1 MVDKEKI
8 SEFMKEYVQL
18 AEQIKKLE
26 EQQFYI
32 RELVKNYMK
41 QNANKRMVMDGSI
54 ALMSENIRETVNK
67 MRLRQI
73 LNTEQYHSVIDKKEY
88 TTVRIMSEQSYDNM
102 MRVVKKNEEE
112 IEDASNERNN

>member
-41 QNANKRMVMDGSI
+41 QHSNNRMVMGGSI
-54 ALMSENIRETVNK
+54 ALMSENVRETINK
-67 MRLRQI
+67 IRLRQI
-73 LNTEQYHSVIDKKEY
+73 LNTEQYHSVVDKKEY
-88 TTVRIMSEQSYDNM
+88 ITVRIMSEQSYDNM
-102 MRVVKKNEEE
+102 MRVIKKKNNEEE
-112 IEDASNERNN
+112 IEDASNE